1 MDAQKRKIR
10 VCVIDDEEAL
20 VTVLKAEL
28 AREGFE
34 VAAALNG
41 SDGIRLLEQRPFD
54 VCLLD
59 LNMPGLNGL
68 DVLEKAAQQSIPTE
82 FIVLTACTTVQTAV
96 ETIRL
101 GAYDYLTKPC
111 NLDRIVFL
119 IRKAYEKR
127 LMRQESLILRR
138 MRPARCGQIT
148 TSNKSMLRVLK
159 EAEKVARTEA
169 PVLILGESG
178 TGKEVMAEY
187 IHANSCRS
195 EAPFIVFN
203 SAAIQENLF
212 ESELFG
218 YEKGAFTGANTP
230 KEGLFELADGGTL
243 FLDEIGE
250 VPQQMQVK
258 LLRAIEKG
266 TFYKV
271 GGTKEIR
278 VDIRVLSATNQDL
291 PRMAKE
297 NAFRDDLYYRL
308 SSITLTLP
316 PLRERREDIP
326 SLVEDLLARLPAGY
340 RKGID
345 SCAIDLLAKHDWPG
359 NIRELQNVLNRA
371 AILSDS
377 GLIGAEDLPPEI
389 MAGGCKP
396 AARPHHSGGLLAL
409 CDIEKEHITRVLS
422 HTTGQKKKAAEI
434 LGIDVKTLYRKLKQ
448 YGIS

>member
-1 MDAQKRKIR
+1 MDAHKRKIR
-10 VCVIDDEEAL
+10 VCVIDDEEPL
-20 VTVLKAEL
+20 VAVLKEEL
-28 AREGFE
+28 ARQGFE
-34 VAAALNG
+34 VATALNG
-41 SDGIRLLEQRPFD
+41 HDGISLLEQKPFD

-59 LNMPGLNGL
+59 LNMPGLNGIE
-68 DVLEKAAQQSIPTE
+68 VMSKAAQQAIPTE
-82 FIVLTACTTVQTAV
+82 FIVLTACATVQTAV
-96 ETIRL
+96 ECIRL

-119 IRKAYEKR
+119 ARKAYEKR

-138 MRPARCGQIT
+138 IRDGKGQIAT
-148 TSNKSMLRVLK
+148 TNKAMLRVLS

-187 IHANSCRS
+187 IHASSSRS
-195 EAPFIVFN
+195 DGPFIVFN

-218 YEKGAFTGANTP
+218 YEKGAFTGANAS
-230 KEGLFELADGGTL
+230 KEGLLELADGGTL

-250 VPQQMQVK
+250 VPLQMQAK

-278 VDIRVLSATNQDL
+278 ADIRVLSATNQDL
-291 PRMAKE
+291 PRKARE
-297 NAFRDDLYYRL
+297 NTFREDLYYRL
-308 SSITLTLP
+308 SSITLKLP
-316 PLRERREDIP
+316 PLRERKDDIP
-326 SLVEDLLARLPAGY
+326 LLVEESLRRLPAGY

-345 SCAIDLLAKHDWPG
+345 DTALRLLERHDWPG

-377 GLIGAEDLPPEI
+377 DLIRPEDLPPELQT
-389 MAGGCKP
+389 AHTP
-396 AARPHHSGGLLAL
+396 DRNQNSLELLPL
-409 CDIEKEHITRVLS
+409 CELEREHICRVLE
-422 HTTGQKKKAAEI
+422 HTMGHKKKAAEI

-448 YGIS
+448 YEMA

>member
-1 MDAQKRKIR
+1 MDAHKRKIR
-10 VCVIDDEEAL
+10 ICVIDDEEPL
-20 VTVLKAEL
+20 VLVLKEEL

-41 SDGIRLLEQRPFD
+41 SDGIRLLEQKSFD

-59 LNMPGLNGL
+59 LNMPGLNGI
-68 DVLEKAAQQSIPTE
+68 DVLGKAAQQAIPTE
-82 FIVLTACTTVQTAV
+82 FIVLTACATVQTAV
-96 ETIRL
+96 ECIKL

-119 IRKAYEKR
+119 VRKAYEKR
-127 LMRQESLILRR
+127 LMRQESLILKR
-138 MRPARCGQIT
+138 MKEGKGRIAT
-148 TSNKSMLRVLK
+148 KNEAMLRVLA
-159 EAEKVARTEA
+159 EAEKVARTLS

-187 IHANSCRS
+187 IHANSSRS
-195 EAPFIVFN
+195 ECPFIVFN

-218 YEKGAFTGANTP
+218 YEKGAFTGANAS
-230 KEGLFELADGGTL
+230 KEGLLELADGGTL

-250 VPQQMQVK
+250 VPFQMQAK

-291 PRMAKE
+291 PRKAKE
-297 NAFRDDLYYRL
+297 NLFREDLYYRL
-308 SSITLTLP
+308 SSITLKLP
-316 PLRERREDIP
+316 PLRERKEDMRP
-326 SLVEDLLARLPAGY
+326 LVEDLLARLPAGY

-345 SCAIDLLAKHDWPG
+345 EAAFELLARHDWPG

-377 GLIGAEDLPPEI
+377 DRITLSELPAEFHTVRI
-389 MAGGCKP
+389 HP
-396 AARPHHSGGLLAL
+396 AQDTKSSGLLSL
-409 CDIEKEHITRVLS
+409 CDIEREHIKKVME
-422 HTTGQKKKAAEI
+422 HTEGQKKKASEI

-448 YGIS
+448 YEIC

>member
-1 MDAQKRKIR
+1 MEAQKRKIR
-10 VCVIDDEEAL
+10 VCVIDDEEPL
-20 VTVLKAEL
+20 VLVLKEEL
-28 AREGFE
+28 ARHGFE

-41 SDGIRLLEQRPFD
+41 TDGIKLLEQKPFD

-59 LNMPGLNGL
+59 LNMPGLNGIE
-68 DVLEKAAQQSIPTE
+68 VLGKAAQQAIPTE
-82 FIVLTACTTVQTAV
+82 FIVLTAFATVQTAV
-96 ETIRL
+96 ECIRL

-119 IRKAYEKR
+119 IRKACEKR
-127 LMRQESLILRR
+127 LMRQESLILKR
-138 MRPARCGQIT
+138 MRDGKGRIATRSGAMRQLL
-148 TSNKSMLRVLK
+148 S

-187 IHANSCRS
+187 IHSNSSRS
-195 EAPFIVFN
+195 EGPFIVFN

-218 YEKGAFTGANTP
+218 YEKGAFTGAGAS
-230 KEGLFELADGGTL
+230 KEGLLELADGGTL

-250 VPQQMQVK
+250 VPLQMQAK

-271 GGTKEIR
+271 GGTREIR

-291 PRMAKE
+291 PRKARG
-297 NAFRDDLYYRL
+297 NAFREDLYYRL
-308 SSITLTLP
+308 SSITLKLP

-326 SLVEDLLARLPAGY
+326 LLAEDFLERLPAVY

-345 SCAIDLLAKHDWPG
+345 ESALELLRGHDWPG
-359 NIRELQNVLNRA
+359 NIRELQNALNRA
-371 AILSDS
+371 AILSES
-377 GLIGAEDLPPEI
+377 GSIGPADLPAELQ
-389 MAGGCKP
+389 
-396 AARPHHSGGLLAL
+396 AARVRPSRDTLQGGLLSL
-409 CDIEKEHITRVLS
+409 EELEREHILKVMD

-448 YGIS
+448 YQIG